1 MFHRTMFSHFST
13 SLIISILAPDI
24 PVIDQAYSKLSNSIT
39 VEWRAVPGA
48 TNYMLTAQDGDSFVE
63 TTVKNSPGTVTGL
76 KPATLYRITVRSINS
91 GGKSQ
96 PSPFRKV
103 KTGGLSKS
111 YVKFCD
117 VIIHKAFMHVPV
129 LNYYNLFFFNC
140 TDHILLS
147 VFED

>member
-1 MFHRTMFSHFST
+1 MKCSEHAAFHRAEFSNFSFST
-13 SLIISILAPDI
+13 IISILAPDT

-63 TTVKNSPGTVTGL
+63 TIVKNSPGTVTGL

-91 GGKSQ
+91 AGKSQ

-111 YVKFCD
+111 YF
-117 VIIHKAFMHVPV
+117 
-129 LNYYNLFFFNC
+129 
-140 TDHILLS
+140 TS
-147 VFED
+147 VMY

>member
-1 MFHRTMFSHFST
+1 MLHFVIGKCSEHTTFHRTVFSNFSI
-13 SLIISILAPDI
+13 SIIISILAPDI

-63 TTVKNSPGTVTGL
+63 TVVKNSPGTVTGL
-76 KPATLYRITVRSINS
+76 KPATLYRITVRAINS

-111 YVKFCD
+111 YFTFCT
-117 VIIHKAFMHVPV
+117 VII
-129 LNYYNLFFFNC
+129 
-140 TDHILLS
+140 T
-147 VFED
+147 

>member
-1 MFHRTMFSHFST
+1 MFRAAAFHRTVFSSFNISV
-13 SLIISILAPDI
+13 IISILAPDI

-48 TNYMLTAQDGDSFVE
+48 TNYMLTAEDGDSFIE
-63 TTVKNSPGTVTGL
+63 TIVKNSPGTVTGL

-96 PSPFRKV
+96 PSPSRKV

-111 YVKFCD
+111 YFKLCN
-117 VIIHKAFMHVPV
+117 VII
-129 LNYYNLFFFNC
+129 
-140 TDHILLS
+140 T
-147 VFED
+147 

>member
-1 MFHRTMFSHFST
+1 MFRAGSIPEDCVFPLQSI
-13 SLIISILAPDI
+13 IISIVAPDI

-63 TTVKNSPGTVTGL
+63 TIVKNSPGTVTGL

-103 KTGGLSKS
+103 KTGGLSKF
-111 YVKFCD
+111 YFKFNN
-117 VIIHKAFMHVPV
+117 VII
-129 LNYYNLFFFNC
+129 
-140 TDHILLS
+140 T
-147 VFED
+147 